1 MTKRTPPSFVDL
13 TGEKFGKLKVLH
25 RDEDV
30 ITKSGKKLVAWL
42 CQCDC
47 GNTCTV
53 MSANL
58 KSGNTKSCGCIA
70 DKIKHTKRDTPNSNA
85 EDFIDKQ
92 FGVLT
97 VEKEIAPYRDSK
109 GHKQRR
115 FRCRCYC
122 GKRKDTRI
130 DELKGG
136 VVVSCGCLSARD
148 LERLKGIILN
158 QKNETGEN
166 KP

>member
-1 MTKRTPPSFVDL
+1 MAKRTPSSFVDL
-13 TGEKFGKLKVLH
+13 TGKKFGKLKVLK

-42 CQCDC
+42 CKCDC

-53 MSANL
+53 MSSNL

-70 DKIKHTKRDTPNSNA
+70 DKIKHTKRDTPNRNA
-85 EDFIDKQ
+85 EDFIGKQ

-122 GKRKDTRI
+122 GKLKDTRI
-130 DELKGG
+130 SELKEG
-136 VVVSCGCLSARD
+136 VIVSCGCLSARD

-158 QKNETGEN
+158 QNNETMEN
-166 KP
+166 KQ